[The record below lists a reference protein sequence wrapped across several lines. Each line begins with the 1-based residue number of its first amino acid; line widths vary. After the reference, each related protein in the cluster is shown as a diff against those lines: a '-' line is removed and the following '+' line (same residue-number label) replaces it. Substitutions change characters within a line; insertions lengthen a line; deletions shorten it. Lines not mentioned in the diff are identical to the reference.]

1 MNIKAILSVF
11 CLCGV
16 MHATGQDILH
26 RAYNR
31 LKSIDFYSRIGFSN
45 REGTY
50 QQLDKA
56 ALAYGLTWGVTV
68 NLGKQWDV
76 QVTGGWERGSLV
88 GGGGGGIF
96 YHPDPNGIRPG
107 IHHIVRRE
115 THINYKTF
123 SVMPKFYFGR
133 KGKAF
138 VGLGGFASR
147 LSI

>member
-1 MNIKAILSVF
+1 MNIKAIFSVF
-11 CLCGV
+11 FLCGV
-16 MHATGQDILH
+16 MYANGQDILH

-56 ALAYGLTWGVTV
+56 ALAYGLALGVTV
-68 NLGKQWDV
+68 NLGKQWGG
-76 QVTGGWERGSLV
+76 QVTGGWGRGPRAV
-88 GGGGGGIF
+88 RGEVAIF

-115 THINYKTF
+115 
-123 SVMPKFYFGR
+123 
-133 KGKAF
+133 
-138 VGLGGFASR
+138 
-147 LSI
+147 